1 LSGTLTHLLTT
12 YGYLAVFLFI
22 GIESL
27 GVPFPGETML
37 ITAAVYA
44 GATHHLAIQGVI
56 PAAIA
61 GAIIG
66 DNIGFGIGW
75 FGGFP
80 LLRRYGRY
88 VRLDE
93 AKMKVGRYIF
103 MRQGG
108 KVVFFGR
115 FVSILRTYAAF
126 LAGTNRMHWSR
137 FLAFNAAGGIVWA
150 TFWGSVAY
158 FLGNEVDRFSK
169 PVDIGFGVVGGIV
182 LIAGIL
188 FIRSHEKRLE
198 AVAERAL
205 PGPLEHHMSRAA
217 GRGSSVELP

>member
-1 LSGTLTHLLTT
+1 MSGGLTGLVST
-12 YGYLAVFLFI
+12 YGYLAVFLFV

-61 GAIIG
+61 GAIVG
-66 DNIGFGIGW
+66 DNLGFAIGW
-75 FGGFP
+75 FGGFR
-80 LLRRYGRY
+80 LLMRYGRY
-88 VRLDE
+88 IHLDE
-93 AKMKVGRYIF
+93 AKLKVGRYIF

-115 FVSILRTYAAF
+115 FVSILRAYAAF
-126 LAGTNRMHWSR
+126 LAGTNRMRWSR

-150 TFWGSVAY
+150 TFWGTVAY
-158 FLGNEVDRFSK
+158 FLGKEVDRLSK
-169 PVDIGFGVVGGIV
+169 PVDIGFGVLGGVV
-182 LIAGIL
+182 LVAGII
-188 FIRSHEKRLE
+188 FIRRHEKRLE
-198 AVAERAL
+198 AVAEIAL
-205 PGPLEHHMSRAA
+205 PGPIEHHMGRDPEHQSSRDA
-217 GRGSSVELP
+217 G